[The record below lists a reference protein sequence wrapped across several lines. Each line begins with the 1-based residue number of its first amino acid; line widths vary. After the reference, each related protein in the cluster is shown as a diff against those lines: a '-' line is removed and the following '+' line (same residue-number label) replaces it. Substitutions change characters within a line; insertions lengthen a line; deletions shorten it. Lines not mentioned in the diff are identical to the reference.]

1 MMSRLPGLGPW
12 LALLLALMS
21 CLVAAD
27 CECGFAQ
34 DFPAD
39 GAGGGDGNM
48 GTDGRLLFTNMMESK
63 FFELR
68 NISQDGNW
76 KRQQYNVSARA
87 GRGEYGKTFGIQ
99 NVYTLAADGHG
110 ENVDADAGPGEGIA
124 LVVGSTLVDEAIP
137 TAELASARK
146 DMFFGS
152 YRAGMKLT
160 PVNGT
165 CAAFFWY
172 FNDTQEI
179 DMEFLSREFDAS
191 KKLYPVNLVIQSE
204 ASREAGYDASKTG
217 TYKVVN
223 LTFDPTEGF
232 HEYRFDYL
240 HNRVLFY
247 ADSQLLAEMN
257 GTSVPSGP
265 GHIILQHWS
274 NGNSKWSGGPPKQ
287 DAVMTVSYVKAYFNS
302 SDEHVQSSFAES
314 CQKARDD
321 DADSDGK
328 GRVCWIPDVTA
339 SNATTGGTFFN
350 TSDPNQPSSNGSGG
364 GGGTED
370 DDSSAVQLSST
381 PTLAAVL
388 LAMVVLL
395 AYS

>member
-1 MMSRLPGLGPW
+1 MSRLAGLGPW
-12 LALLLALMS
+12 LVLVLALLS

-27 CECGFAQ
+27 CECGFVQ
-34 DFPAD
+34 DSPPEEA
-39 GAGGGDGNM
+39 GGGGDGSA
-48 GTDGRLLFTNMMESK
+48 DGRLLFTNMMESK

-68 NISQDGNW
+68 NISLDGNW

-87 GRGEYGKTFGIQ
+87 GRGEYGKAFAVK
-99 NVYTLAADGHG
+99 NVYTIAADGDG
-110 ENVDADAGPGEGIA
+110 ENVDDADAGPGEGIA

-137 TAELASARK
+137 VAELTSARK
-146 DMFFGS
+146 DMYFGS

-204 ASREAGYDASKTG
+204 ASRQAGYDASKTG
-217 TYKVVN
+217 TFKVVN

-247 ADSQLLAEMN
+247 ADSKLLAEMN

-274 NGNSKWSGGPPKQ
+274 NGNSKWSGGPPTQ
-287 DAVMTVSYVKAYFNS
+287 DAIMTVSYVKAYFNS
-302 SDEHVQSSFAES
+302 SDAQVQSTFADN
-314 CQKARDD
+314 CQKARED
-321 DADSDGK
+321 DAASGGN
-328 GRVCWIPDVTA
+328 GRVCSIPGVTA
-339 SNATTGGTFFN
+339 SNASTGGTFFN
-350 TSDPNQPSSNGSGG
+350 TSDPNQPSSG
-364 GGGTED
+364 GGGTDDD
-370 DDSSAVQLSST
+370 DDSGAVHLSSST
-381 PTLAAVL
+381 PTMAAVL
-388 LAMVVLL
+388 LCMVVLL

>member
-1 MMSRLPGLGPW
+1 MSSLRGLGPL
-12 LALLLALMS
+12 LALLLALTS

-27 CECGFAQ
+27 CECGFVQ
-34 DFPAD
+34 DLPAD
-39 GAGGGDGNM
+39 EAGGGDG
-48 GTDGRLLFTNMMESK
+48 TEDGRLLFTNMMESK

-68 NISQDGNW
+68 NISRDSAW

-87 GRGEYGKTFGIQ
+87 GRGEYGKAFALK
-99 NVYTLAADGHG
+99 NVYTIAPDGDG
-110 ENVDADAGPGEGIA
+110 ESLDSDAGPSDGIA

-137 TAELASARK
+137 VAELTSARA
-146 DMFFGS
+146 DMYFGS

-179 DMEFLSREFDAS
+179 DMEFLSREFDAD
-191 KKLYPVNLVIQSE
+191 KDLYPVNLVIQSE
-204 ASREAGYDASKTG
+204 ASRQAGYDASKTG
-217 TYKVVN
+217 TFKVVN
-223 LTFDPTEGF
+223 LTFDPTVGF

-240 HNRVLFY
+240 PNRVLFY

-274 NGNSKWSGGPPKQ
+274 NGNSKWSGGPPRQ

-302 SDEHVQSSFAES
+302 SDSHRQSSFAES
-314 CQKARDD
+314 CQRARDD
-321 DADSDGK
+321 DGGGGN
-328 GRVCWIPDVTA
+328 GRVCSIPDVTA
-339 SNATTGGTFFN
+339 SNASTGGTFFN
-350 TSDPNQPSSNGSGG
+350 TSDPNQPSS
-364 GGGTED
+364 GGGTD
-370 DDSSAVQLSST
+370 DSDSSAVHLSST
-381 PTLAAVL
+381 PTLAVL
-388 LAMVVLL
+388 LLVALM

>member
-1 MMSRLPGLGPW
+1 MFRLPGLGPW
-12 LALLLALMS
+12 LALLLALMAS
-21 CLVAAD
+21 LVVAD
-27 CECGFAQ
+27 CECGFVQ
-34 DFPAD
+34 DFPAEQ
-39 GAGGGDGNM
+39 AGDGD
-48 GTDGRLLFTNMMESK
+48 GTADGRLLFTHMMESK
-63 FFELR
+63 FTELR
-68 NISQDGNW
+68 NISRDGNW

-87 GRGEYGKTFGIQ
+87 GRGEYGKAFALK
-99 NVYTLAADGHG
+99 NVYTIAPDGNG
-110 ENVDADAGPGEGIA
+110 EKVDADDAGPSDGIA

-137 TAELASARK
+137 VAELTSARA
-146 DMFFGS
+146 DMYFGS

-191 KKLYPVNLVIQSE
+191 KDLYPVNLVIQSE
-204 ASREAGYDASKTG
+204 ASRQAGYDAAKTG
-217 TYKVVN
+217 TFKVVN
-223 LTFDPTEGF
+223 LTFDPTAGF

-240 HNRVLFY
+240 PNRVLFY
-247 ADSQLLAEMN
+247 ADSKLLAEMN

-274 NGNSKWSGGPPKQ
+274 NGNPKWSGGPPKQ

-302 SDEHVQSSFAES
+302 SDAHMQSSFAET

-321 DADSDGK
+321 DSNSGAD
-328 GRVCWIPDVTA
+328 GRVCSIPGVTA
-339 SNATTGGTFFN
+339 SNASTGGTFFN
-350 TSDPNQPSSNGSGG
+350 TTDPNQPSSS

-370 DDSSAVQLSST
+370 SDSGAAHLSST
-381 PTLAAVL
+381 PSTAAML
-388 LAMVVLL
+388 LLMVALL